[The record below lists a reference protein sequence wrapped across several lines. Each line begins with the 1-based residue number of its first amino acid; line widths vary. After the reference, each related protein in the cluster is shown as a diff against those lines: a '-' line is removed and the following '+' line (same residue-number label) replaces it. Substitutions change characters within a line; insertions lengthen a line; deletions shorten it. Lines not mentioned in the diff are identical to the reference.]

1 MKKIRK
7 KPDFLRDLQNK
18 DRTVS
23 IGIIGAIPGSGA
35 TTMSVAIANYLSG
48 ITRKKI
54 AVYEYN
60 GNRTFMKMT
69 NYLKEKDIIESN
81 GCVYYPKGTISLGSL
96 YNKEYDIVV
105 VDFGSERQA
114 ISEFA
119 RCTYR
124 IVLGSLEPW
133 NYNMYEQFNNMSKE
147 IGGSDTWLWILNGD
161 EKTIK
166 RYRKSTK
173 DFIKKRPFIDNP
185 FLIGTSLIEFFEVL
199 F

>member
-7 KPDFLRDLQNK
+7 KPDFLKDLQNK

-23 IGIIGAIPGSGA
+23 MGIIGAVPGSGV
-35 TTMSVAIANYLSG
+35 TTMSVALANYLSG

-54 AVYEYN
+54 AVYEHN

-69 NYLKEKDIIESN
+69 DNLNKKDIVEHN
-81 GCVYYPKGTISLGSL
+81 GCVYYPKGTISLASI
-96 YNKEYDIVV
+96 YNKGYDVVV
-105 VDFGSERQA
+105 VDFGSEKQA

-133 NYNMYEQFNNMSKE
+133 NYNMYGQFCRMSEE

-166 RYRKSTK
+166 RYKKNSK
-173 DFIKKRPFIDNP
+173 ELIKKRPFIDNP